1 MITQTYQ
8 HLIFSDAHDELM
20 RLLAAVSPH

>member
-8 HLIFSDAHDELM
+8 HLTFTDAHEELM
-20 RLLAAVSPH
+20 RVLAADAK